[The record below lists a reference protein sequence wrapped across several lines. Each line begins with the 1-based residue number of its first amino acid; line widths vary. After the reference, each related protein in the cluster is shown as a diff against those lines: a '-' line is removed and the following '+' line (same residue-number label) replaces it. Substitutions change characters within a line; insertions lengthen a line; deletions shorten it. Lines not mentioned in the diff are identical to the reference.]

1 MYFAVVKLTFESQ
14 GKSAIDRKEV
24 RSLVEKLRA
33 RFKVCASVCEEDESQ
48 GATSIAVATL
58 GSTEERLTQSL
69 DAISEFCESHGIGR
83 IESEQT
89 LMDHIDSIQEF
100 NAGDESE

>member
-14 GKSAIDRKEV
+14 GKTPVDRKDV

-33 RFKVCASVCEEDESQ
+33 RFKVCASVCEADEEQ
-48 GATSIAVATL
+48 GTTSIAVATL

-69 DAISEFCESHGIGR
+69 DALSEFCESHGIGR
-83 IESEQT
+83 VESEQT
-89 LMDHIDSIQEF
+89 LMDHIDAISDF
-100 NAGDESE
+100 NSGDDEE